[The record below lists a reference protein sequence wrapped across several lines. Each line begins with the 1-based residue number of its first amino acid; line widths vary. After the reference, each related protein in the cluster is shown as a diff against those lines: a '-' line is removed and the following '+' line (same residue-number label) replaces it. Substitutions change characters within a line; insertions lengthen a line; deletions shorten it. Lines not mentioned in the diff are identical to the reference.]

1 MLPLF
6 LKMNSL
12 IVATIPFVVG
22 AMDQQGGRGAIGL
35 GNGCTHK
42 TQSVKMT
49 Q

>member
-6 LKMNSL
+6 FENEF
-12 IVATIPFVVG
+12 ADCGNDTFVVG

-42 TQSVKMT
+42 IQSVKMT